1 MRFNTG
7 CKKKLK
13 KQAAQTK
20 TTAHFRHRAGSEFF
34 FSNFGIYGLVM
45 RTNFESSVD

>member
-20 TTAHFRHRAGSEFF
+20 TTAHFRHRAGSEI
-34 FSNFGIYGLVM
+34 FSAILEFM
-45 RTNFESSVD
+45 AW